1 VKHTIELDPTMHF
14 NPNGM
19 GGCVFFGDSD
29 DGFEFNMTWDELID
43 NEFEMQTIPKVLGYN
58 DSAQKG
64 EVLSY
69 HDGDWNA
76 AQDLYD
82 IIVGLENA
90 AKKMRERLEN
100 TLVLDRKEWLKA
112 NNGEFNQENQAEFL
126 KYFSYDMVESDLLS
140 EQKENEVEPY
150 EIVYSG
156 LRTPD
161 GTLLESRH
169 VHDYVSHIDETNGK
183 EYMLDGGL
191 DYVRCSVNGD
201 EELITLTMDD
211 DHEEIRQHF
220 SWGTYGIDADMPL
233 TFIRLNEMRTDHIEA
248 CLDTIK
254 SLSPKIK
261 KVFEN
266 ELDYRK
272 KSV

>member
-1 VKHTIELDPTMHF
+1 MKHTIELDPTMHF

-100 TLVLDRKEWLKA
+100 TLVLDRKAWLKA
-112 NNGEFNQENQAEFL
+112 NNGEFNQENRDEFL
-126 KYFSYDMVESDLLS
+126 KYFSYS
-140 EQKENEVEPY
+140 
-150 EIVYSG
+150 
-156 LRTPD
+156 
-161 GTLLESRH
+161 
-169 VHDYVSHIDETNGK
+169 
-183 EYMLDGGL
+183 MLDA
-191 DYVRCSVNGD
+191 
-201 EELITLTMDD
+201 I
-211 DHEEIRQHF
+211 
-220 SWGTYGIDADMPL
+220 
-233 TFIRLNEMRTDHIEA
+233 NE
-248 CLDTIK
+248 
-254 SLSPKIK
+254 
-261 KVFEN
+261 
-266 ELDYRK
+266 
-272 KSV
+272 